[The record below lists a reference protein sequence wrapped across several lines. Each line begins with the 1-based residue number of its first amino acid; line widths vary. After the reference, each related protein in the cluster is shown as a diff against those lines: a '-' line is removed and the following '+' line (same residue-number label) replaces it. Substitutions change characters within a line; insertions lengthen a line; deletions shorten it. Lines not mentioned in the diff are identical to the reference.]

1 MTTNELEAQMST
13 DDRERVVRLSWLVL
27 KTCASRFF
35 GSWGFYDLNDFATV
49 CLHAVQLPVETFNP
63 PTCLHFI
70 LCSNQLANSKDCKSF
85 GNAFSMKMHWRHLPQ
100 PRRKMDEVGA

>member
-63 PTCLHFI
+63 RPVCTSSSAQI
-70 LCSNQLANSKDCKSF
+70 NWQIQKIVRALATPF
-85 GNAFSMKMHWRHLPQ
+85 L
-100 PRRKMDEVGA
+100 